1 MLGLFWLLY
10 SLTSDLWWIIVYKPL
25 VWCEWI
31 VKVKSLSRVPTL
43 RDPMDCSLPG
53 SSVHGIFQARV
64 LEWVTV
70 SFSRRSSRPRD
81 WTRVSHI
88 VGRCFTTWATRG
100 VSEFNF
106 FFFFKVF
113 SRKGLLLFVMPW
125 IVFRFSNNSE
135 HVHINYSFHLLILN
149 RKKELCE
156 ILDRKIFIFNL

>member
-1 MLGLFWLLY
+1 MTMLGLFWLLY

-81 WTRVSHI
+81 WTRVSRI

-106 FFFFKVF
+106 FFLTF
-113 SRKGLLLFVMPW
+113 SLERDCYCLWCLELYLGLVITVNMFTLIILF
-125 IVFRFSNNSE
+125 IC
-135 HVHINYSFHLLILN
+135 SF
-149 RKKELCE
+149 
-156 ILDRKIFIFNL
+156 